1 MLVAGVT
8 TWFYMIFCSV
18 HGSLSFSSS
27 YFLPLSLSL
36 SREIHLGARDTSRVG
51 VKRAILMHL
60 FMGVIKI
67 SARQREQRSYTA
79 TRSLSQ
85 SQDEVLS
92 RVPLARTTAS
102 AVKMPR
108 IPSNIE
114 ANRLVPPAISCVA
127 SRFWSFY
134 ARVWEDAWAHW
145 GKNMRRHRCTSLAES
160 SPAEAFMQQ
169 KQCQEMVTSNIF
181 YWRLDENIIFDQLYV
196 SRAICRIC

>member
-8 TWFYMIFCSV
+8 MWFYMIFCSV
-18 HGSLSFSSS
+18 HGSFSFSSS
-27 YFLPLSLSL
+27 YFLPLSLLL

-79 TRSLSQ
+79 RTRRNHYRN
-85 SQDEVLS
+85 QDEVLS

-127 SRFWSFY
+127 LRFWSFY
-134 ARVWEDAWAHW
+134 ARLWEDAWAHR
-145 GKNMRRHRCTSLAES
+145 GKNMHRLIGEKIYVVTGVRR
-160 SPAEAFMQQ
+160 
-169 KQCQEMVTSNIF
+169 
-181 YWRLDENIIFDQLYV
+181 
-196 SRAICRIC
+196 